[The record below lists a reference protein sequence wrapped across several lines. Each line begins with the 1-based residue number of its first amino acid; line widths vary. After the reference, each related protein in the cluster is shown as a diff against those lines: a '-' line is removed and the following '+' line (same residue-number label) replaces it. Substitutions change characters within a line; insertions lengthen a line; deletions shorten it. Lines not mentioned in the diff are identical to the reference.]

1 MRCLISGT
9 AARASGTLTGGRSIP
24 VPPRP
29 HSVHAC
35 ALAASGQGRRPC
47 PVGRQTLANVTP
59 TDIQRLQDQVYDAS
73 NEVSRLRSRD
83 QARADELQTQ
93 IDDVRDEVIYL
104 RVKLRLEGSVS
115 RSVYNDVRNHVDAV
129 RSEARADGARPDYA
143 PWPSGGGTGY
153 GSGAGTSG
161 RGGAYGGG
169 QTDQYPNAPNA
180 PVRRHEVPAGQEID
194 VRLERQ
200 LSSDTAQVEDRFA
213 ATTMVDLYQGND
225 LLIPAG
231 STLRGVISSV
241 NKATR
246 TDRKGSLTVAFD
258 QISIRG
264 RSYPIHG
271 IVTQALESEGIKGEA
286 AKIGAGAGVG
296 AIIVGILGGAKGALL
311 GILIGGGGTIAATEG
326 KDVVL
331 PAGSVL
337 RVRFDEP
344 LVIR

>member
-1 MRCLISGT
+1 MTLMNTVKPALALVAMTLALPASAQT
-9 AARASGTLTGGRSIP
+9 AR
-24 VPPRP
+24 PRP
-29 HSVHAC
+29 VA
-35 ALAASGQGRRPC
+35 
-47 PVGRQTLANVTP
+47 RQTMASVTT

-73 NEVSRLRSRD
+73 TEVSRLRSRD
-83 QARADELQTQ
+83 QARADQLQTQ
-93 IDDVRDEVIYL
+93 IDDARDEVIYL

-129 RSEARADGARPDYA
+129 RAEARADAARQDNPT
-143 PWPSGGGTGY
+143 WPTGGGGY

-161 RGGAYGGG
+161 RGGGYGGG
-169 QTDQYPNAPNA
+169 QTDQQNPSYPNAPN
-180 PVRRHEVPAGQEID
+180 VRRNEVPAGQEID
-194 VRLERQ
+194 VRLERE
-200 LSSDTAQVEDRFA
+200 LSSDTAQVEDRFV
-213 ATTMVDLYQGND
+213 ATAMVDLYQGNNV
-225 LLIPAG
+225 LIPAG
-231 STLRGVISSV
+231 STLRGVVSSV

-258 QISIRG
+258 QISISG

-271 IVTQALESEGIKGEA
+271 TVTQALESSGIKGEA

-296 AIIVGILGGAKGALL
+296 AIIGGILGGAKGALL

-337 RVRFDEP
+337 RVRFDQP
-344 LVIR
+344 LTIR